1 MAQCLKLG
9 KSVNDLGYGAFLNQL
24 KYKTLWNNKILI
36 EADKWFAS
44 SKTCSKCG
52 FVHKNLQLQ
61 DRVFNCPSCEFEIAR
76 DQNAGINLKNYG
88 LKELGLGQ
96 SENKPVEMKIEVSGL
111 PETSLVDE
119 AGRSCVFSAGLVH
132 I

>member
-1 MAQCLKLG
+1 LA
-9 KSVNDLGYGAFLNQL
+9 QL

-61 DRVFNCPSCEFEIAR
+61 DRVFNCPSCSFEIDR

-88 LKELGLGQ
+88 LKELSISMLDIGLEQ
-96 SENKPVEMKIEVSGL
+96 PEIKPVESKTSGFEQSKL
-111 PETSLVDE
+111 SLDIE
-119 AGRSCVFSAGLVH
+119 AGRSPVFSG
-132 I
+132 

>member
-1 MAQCLKLG
+1 M
-9 KSVNDLGYGAFLNQL
+9 

-52 FVHKNLQLQ
+52 YKNKDLTLQ
-61 DRVFNCPSCEFEIAR
+61 DRVFNCPSCGFEIDR

-88 LKELGLGQ
+88 LKELGLCEALASPIVPEGLG
-96 SENKPVEMKIEVSGL
+96 EFKPVETKTKASKQLEVS
-111 PETSLVDE
+111 LVEE
-119 AGRSCVFSAGLVH
+119 AGRSPVFSR
-132 I
+132 